1 MDSQKVPAD
10 AYEVGEKC
18 LKAGMDIEIVSSVYA
33 VYRYV
38 TKRVID
44 VTGRFFSFFL
54 FFVIFTAG

>member
-1 MDSQKVPAD
+1 MPAD